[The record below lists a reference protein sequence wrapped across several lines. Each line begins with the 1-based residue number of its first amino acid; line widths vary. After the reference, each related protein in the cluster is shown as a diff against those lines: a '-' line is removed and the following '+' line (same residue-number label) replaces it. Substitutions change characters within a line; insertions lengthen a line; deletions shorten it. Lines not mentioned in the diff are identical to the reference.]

1 MLVHPEFAEFKKK
14 YDKRVPQV
22 VWTTLVADLE
32 TPVSA
37 MLKLADG
44 RPYSFLLESVEGGAT
59 SVVGFADYEVR
70 GNVAVMPH
78 TVISSDR
85 RGHGLGDVL
94 VGAAVQELRDRG
106 LTIDPVCWFVADYLE
121 RHPSQH

>member
-1 MLVHPEFAEFKKK
+1 MASLH
-14 YDKRVPQV
+14 
-22 VWTTLVADLE
+22 
-32 TPVSA
+32 
-37 MLKLADG
+37 G
-44 RPYSFLLESVEGGAT
+44 RPHNGFPAHDNGAMDVRDVPERGRFELVESVEGGAT

-94 VGAAVQELRDRG
+94 VGAAVQELRGRG